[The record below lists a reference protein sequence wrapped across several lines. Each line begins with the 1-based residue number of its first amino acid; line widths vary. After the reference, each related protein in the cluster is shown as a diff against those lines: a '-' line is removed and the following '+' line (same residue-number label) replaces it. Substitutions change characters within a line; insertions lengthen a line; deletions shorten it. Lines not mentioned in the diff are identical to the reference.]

1 MKFGLE
7 VLSVKASFFLLEFI
21 DETVK
26 KFFVYKCKLS
36 LSLLL
41 PHLVDLFTNKL
52 KTKFFFQ
59 NDFKNKKN
67 SQLFFFS
74 FLLWHM
80 FNVKHALKSL
90 VT

>member
-1 MKFGLE
+1 MMKFGLE

-36 LSLLL
+36 LSRLL

-52 KTKFFFQ
+52 KTNFFFFRMILKTKRIH
-59 NDFKNKKN
+59 NY
-67 SQLFFFS
+67 FFS
-74 FLLWHM
+74 HSCYDICLML
-80 FNVKHALKSL
+80 NTL
-90 VT
+90 